1 MDVVWAIWKHR
12 NTIVFEE
19 ANYDG
24 DIVVD
29 GFKYF
34 FVELVQ
40 FKYTGFNY
48 SLHEGVDP
56 TQYLR

>member
-34 FVELVQ
+34 FCGASAIQ
-40 FKYTGFNY
+40 IYGFQ
-48 SLHEGVDP
+48 LLF
-56 TQYLR
+56 T